1 MKEESSGERRWQL
14 EAVQGDTELSP
25 SWPVQQACQSYL
37 LNLPQATSLVTPA
50 HAMGPSWPSFTCSP
64 RDLLQHLSNHI
75 TF

>member
-14 EAVQGDTELSP
+14 EAVQGDTEL
-25 SWPVQQACQSYL
+25 WPVQQACQSYL
-37 LNLPQATSLVTPA
+37 LNLSQATSLMTPP

-64 RDLLQHLSNHI
+64 RDLLQHVSNHI